1 MKRVI
6 LAAGAA
12 LLLVG
17 CTGIRFAPVALN
29 GPLPENFKKRT
40 LYARTE
46 IFRHQLPEF
55 AGSILY
61 RKGDAGEF
69 DRGARIVKAGF
80 DVPLQTIKDVDAAV
94 YASKIDR
101 GASVQGSYLAFAASF
116 GEKQTASV
124 DMRDTVMVF
133 IHWNDVPLDELKKV
147 AQSPNPNPGTHRYWV
162 QAALLTAITIDNY
175 AEISGNASAVLGET
189 FGAKG
194 NVYNK
199 QGVTSHDYWISMELL
214 DLETLAKIVGETKG
228 IDGLPAAG
236 SSERE
241 EFVKRLR
248 AGAVRIEKLNWKKA
262 D

>member
-6 LAAGAA
+6 LTTGAA

-17 CTGIRFAPVALN
+17 CTGIRFAPVPLN

-69 DRGARIVKAGF
+69 DRGARVVKAGF

-101 GASVQGSYLAFAASF
+101 GASVQG
-116 GEKQTASV
+116 
-124 DMRDTVMVF
+124 
-133 IHWNDVPLDELKKV
+133 
-147 AQSPNPNPGTHRYWV
+147 
-162 QAALLTAITIDNY
+162 
-175 AEISGNASAVLGET
+175 
-189 FGAKG
+189 
-194 NVYNK
+194 
-199 QGVTSHDYWISMELL
+199 
-214 DLETLAKIVGETKG
+214 
-228 IDGLPAAG
+228 
-236 SSERE
+236 
-241 EFVKRLR
+241 
-248 AGAVRIEKLNWKKA
+248 
-262 D
+262 